1 MAKDKETTRKK
12 LYTEEGYKSLVDEYE
27 YLKNIRRQEVKG
39 HTRASAVPMET
50 CLKTANMM
58 RLKTSKRKLKPE

>member
-27 YLKNIRRQEVKG
+27 YLKTSAVRRLRTHSRK
-39 HTRASAVPMET
+39 RVPMET